1 MNKKIWLNLKKSLVI
16 ATFALSFILTATSII
31 KTLDQTVLAQDLS
44 TLKDEATKLLSG
56 NDNSQGTGNNLS
68 SSGNDNSTASGS
80 SLKEK
85 ATGVVG
91 GLLK

>member
-1 MNKKIWLNLKKSLVI
+1 LKKTLVI
-16 ATFALSFILTATSII
+16 ATFALSIILTASLVS

-44 TLKDEATKLLSG
+44 TLKNEATKLLSG
-56 NDNSQGTGNNLS
+56 NDNSQRTGNNSLS
-68 SSGNDNSTASGS
+68 TNDNSTSGGS

-85 ATGVVG
+85 ATGMIA

>member
-1 MNKKIWLNLKKSLVI
+1 MKKTLVI
-16 ATFALSFILTATSII
+16 ATFALSIVLTASLVS

-44 TLKDEATKLLSG
+44 TLKNEATKLLSG
-56 NDNSQGTGNNLS
+56 NDNSQRTDNNSLS
-68 SSGNDNSTASGS
+68 TTDNSTSGGS

-85 ATGVVG
+85 ATGMIG

>member
-1 MNKKIWLNLKKSLVI
+1 MKKTLVI
-16 ATFALSFILTATSII
+16 ATFALSIILTASLVS

-44 TLKDEATKLLSG
+44 TLKNEATKLLSG
-56 NDNSQGTGNNLS
+56 NDNSQRTGNNSLS
-68 SSGNDNSTASGS
+68 TNDNSTSGGS

-85 ATGVVG
+85 ATGMIG

>member
-1 MNKKIWLNLKKSLVI
+1 MKKSLVI
-16 ATFALSFILTATSII
+16 ATFALSFILTATSVI

>member
-1 MNKKIWLNLKKSLVI
+1 VS
-16 ATFALSFILTATSII
+16 

-44 TLKDEATKLLSG
+44 TLKNEATKLLSG
-56 NDNSQGTGNNLS
+56 NDNSQRTGNNSLS
-68 SSGNDNSTASGS
+68 TNDNSTSGGS

-85 ATGVVG
+85 ATGMIG

>member
-1 MNKKIWLNLKKSLVI
+1 MNNKVWPKLKKTLVI
-16 ATFALSFILTATSII
+16 ATFALSIVLTASLVS

-44 TLKDEATKLLSG
+44 TLKNEATKLLSG
-56 NDNSQGTGNNLS
+56 NDNSQRTGNNSLS
-68 SSGNDNSTASGS
+68 TNDNSTSGGS

-85 ATGVVG
+85 ATGMIG

>member
-1 MNKKIWLNLKKSLVI
+1 MI
-16 ATFALSFILTATSII
+16 ATFALSIVLTASLVS

-44 TLKDEATKLLSG
+44 TLKNEATKLLSG
-56 NDNSQGTGNNLS
+56 NDNSQRTGNNSLS
-68 SSGNDNSTASGS
+68 TNDNSTSGGS

-85 ATGVVG
+85 ATGMIG

>member
-1 MNKKIWLNLKKSLVI
+1 MNNKVWPKLKKTLVI
-16 ATFALSFILTATSII
+16 ATFALSIVLTASLVS

-44 TLKDEATKLLSG
+44 TLKNEATKLLSG
-56 NDNSQGTGNNLS
+56 NDNSQRTGNNSLS
-68 SSGNDNSTASGS
+68 TTDNSTSGGS

-85 ATGVVG
+85 ATGMIG

>member
-1 MNKKIWLNLKKSLVI
+1 LKKTLVI
-16 ATFALSFILTATSII
+16 ATFALSIVLTASLVS

-44 TLKDEATKLLSG
+44 TLKNEATKLLSG
-56 NDNSQGTGNNLS
+56 NDNSQRTGNNSLS
-68 SSGNDNSTASGS
+68 TNDNSTSGGS

-85 ATGVVG
+85 ATGMIG

>member
-1 MNKKIWLNLKKSLVI
+1 MKKTLVI
-16 ATFALSFILTATSII
+16 ATFALSIVLTASLVS

-44 TLKDEATKLLSG
+44 TLKNEATKLLSG
-56 NDNSQGTGNNLS
+56 NDNSQRTGNNSLS
-68 SSGNDNSTASGS
+68 TNDNSTSGGS

-85 ATGVVG
+85 ATGMIA